1 MQVIV
6 KYMLENVLEAE
17 YKKIKIL
24 EDLKYKE
31 KLDKLYSNMPFPI
44 QRKSNFIYLGIILL
58 LAISVGMGILFYS
71 DTLNKPAIGQMT
83 TEIVQK
89 KEYGGLQAKTYQ
101 DENLP
106 SEFTIK
112 STNLGETTSDENGVV
127 AGTLSNLSSLSPGMH
142 VLKFQGIGENGK
154 PLTKR
159 RFINIPG
166 KPQIESIYGVY
177 FNIFNPKNDSNA
189 SEIIDVIYNNEDYAT
204 LSPDENGGIFVQ
216 FQITKNQ
223 DKFEATAKS
232 RNTGKTMKVSVGVD
246 KIIPTKANQLPIF
259 EKVQTTNEG
268 YFVIVN
274 DDQVANMPIGVFPG
288 KQIHIKLGP
297 YKPNSQVS
305 THPYYNLGTFTSDE
319 NGIVDELITMPDLAP
334 GAHEITFDGECSSGV
349 GIGLNLNVFY
359 PGNPRIDSYMLYLAG
374 FTPYDENIDY
384 DDQVIKFKYEYG
396 NENFFSSV
404 PIYDDYGEHPD
415 EDGGVFVW
423 LPIFS
428 NQGKFKFIAEEKLTG
443 KTVEISMDIIN

>member
-1 MQVIV
+1 MH
-6 KYMLENVLEAE
+6 
-17 YKKIKIL
+17 
-24 EDLKYKE
+24 
-31 KLDKLYSNMPFPI
+31 SNMSFGI

-58 LAISVGMGILFYS
+58 LAILIGMGILFYS
-71 DTLNKPAIGQMT
+71 NTLNKPAIGQVT
-83 TEIVQK
+83 TETAQK
-89 KEYGGLQAKTYQ
+89 KEYGGLQAKTYK

-112 STNLGETTSDENGVV
+112 NTNLSETISDENGVV
-127 AGTLSNLSSLSPGMH
+127 AGTLSNLSLLSPGMH

-159 RFINIPG
+159 RFLNIPG

-177 FNIFNPKNDSNA
+177 FNIFNPKSDFNV

-223 DKFEATAKS
+223 DRFEATAKS

-246 KIIPTKANQLPIF
+246 KIISTKVNQIPIF
-259 EKVQTTNEG
+259 EKAQTTNEG

-274 DDQVANMPIGVFPG
+274 NDQVGNMPIGVFPG

-305 THPYYNLGTFTSDE
+305 TQLYYNFGTFTSDK

-334 GAHEITFDGECSSGV
+334 GAHEITFGGECPSDA

-359 PGNPRIDSYMLYLAG
+359 PGNPRMDGYTLYLAG

-384 DDQVIKFKYEYG
+384 DDQVIKFKYEYS
-396 NENFFSSV
+396 NENFSSSI
-404 PIYDDYGEHPD
+404 PLYDDYDKHPD

-423 LPIFS
+423 LPVFS
-428 NQGKFKFIAEEKLTG
+428 NQSKFEFIAEEKLTG
-443 KTVEISMDIIN
+443 KSVEISMNIID